1 MVELDTAEPA
11 DVEMG
16 ALVTET
22 GRVVKRLVLLV
33 DVSLFVES
41 NTGAVSEVGLGVIMV
56 VVEAEGSLR
65 VWMKTGARVELAGEV
80 GEGNLDVTSGSVV
93 GVCCGED
100 TATVAE
106 AAAGAVAGTV
116 VGDC

>member
-1 MVELDTAEPA
+1 MVEFDSAEPA
-11 DVEMG
+11 DVEMVV
-16 ALVTET
+16 LITET
-22 GRVVKRLVLLV
+22 GRVVKMSVLV

-56 VVEAEGSLR
+56 VVEAEGLLR
-65 VWMKTGARVELAGEV
+65 VWMKTGACVELAGEV
-80 GEGNLDVTSGSVV
+80 GESNLEVTSGSVV

-106 AAAGAVAGTV
+106 AAVGVVAGAG